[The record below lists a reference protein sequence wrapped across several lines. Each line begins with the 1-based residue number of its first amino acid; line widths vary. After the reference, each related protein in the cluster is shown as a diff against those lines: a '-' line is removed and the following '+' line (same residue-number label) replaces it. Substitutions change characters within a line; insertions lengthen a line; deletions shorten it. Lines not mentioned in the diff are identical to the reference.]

1 MKKRET
7 NYEKT
12 TIKRKTTNF
21 SNVGIQER
29 KKNHRK
35 EKKKHKILTQINLKK
50 EREKNHHT

>member
-29 KKNHRK
+29 KKIIER
-35 EKKKHKILTQINLKK
+35 KKKHKILTQINLKK